1 MLNDSVK
8 AAIQS
13 TYSRYIQG
21 RQLKPRRGQREMIG
35 HIARYLGSIEVD
47 GDGYR
52 LTEPSVCVV
61 EAGTGTGK
69 TLGYLLPSV
78 IMAREAGKKLVV
90 STATVNLQQQILEQE
105 IPLLVEEG
113 GLDIRVA
120 LAKGRQRYLCLHKLE
135 QWMEA
140 GDDQTLPL
148 FAAESIDGTLDP
160 ERARELMA
168 WVLDQGWEGDLDAAP
183 GEIGPDIRTQITTD
197 HRQCLNRNCQHF
209 YQCPYFKAKNQAD
222 QAHIIVANHDL
233 VFADLALGG
242 GVVLPAPEETLYV
255 FDEAHHLADKA
266 LSHFGGMAGLDAAQ
280 RTLRQLSR
288 TVSGM
293 LTEIGWDDTLSGH
306 LANLPSCSLEAGRQ
320 LESIRAMVEAE
331 VQGEDVCRYPMGV
344 IPASFR
350 DSLALLAEASAE
362 VLETVGQVSRRLRA
376 LMEGN
381 SLTTA
386 QRTALESALMTLG
399 PLEGQLQAQTDVWI
413 GWARAPIDEAEV
425 GEGTPTARWLQT
437 SPSGEDVQLCIS
449 PTSAA
454 GFLMERL
461 WQRCWGAIL
470 ASATLSMGGDFR
482 RFQAATGLP
491 EASQAISLPSPFNFQ
506 ERAVLNVWRTRHTPS
521 DDPAYLDELAEQV
534 AWILDQ
540 GEPTLVLFNS
550 RRHMQAI
557 HERLSD
563 RPWHDAIAVQGEISR
578 HRQIEQHK
586 ARVEAGERAILFG
599 LASFAEG
606 LDLPGALLT
615 HVVITR
621 LPFSV
626 PDDPVDETFAE
637 WLERRG
643 GNAFYSIAVPDA
655 CLKMVQACG
664 RLMRS
669 ENDSGQI
676 SILDGRLLTRQYGR
690 RILDALP
697 PYRRRFLDTA
707 QLPDAAH
714 T

>member
-1 MLNDSVK
+1 MLNETTKS
-8 AAIQS
+8 AIQS
-13 TYSRYIQG
+13 AYSQYIQG
-21 RQLKPRRGQREMIG
+21 RKLRPRRGQREMIG
-35 HIARYLGSIEVD
+35 HIARYLGNIEVD
-47 GDGYR
+47 GEGRRISDA
-52 LTEPSVCVV
+52 SVCVV

-78 IMAREAGKKLVV
+78 IMARESGKTLVV

-105 IPLLVEEG
+105 IPLLIGEG
-113 GLDIRVA
+113 GLEIRVA

-135 QWMEA
+135 QWVEA

-148 FAAESIDGTLDP
+148 FAAESVDGTLDP
-160 ERARELMA
+160 ETARELMA
-168 WVLDQGWEGDLDAAP
+168 WVLDQGWDGDLDAAP
-183 GEIGPDIRTQITTD
+183 GEIGTDIRTQITTD

-209 YQCPYFKAKNQAD
+209 FHCPYFKAKNQAE

-242 GVVLPAPEETLYV
+242 GVVLPAPEDTLYV

-266 LSHFGGMAGLDAAQ
+266 LSHFGGMAGLEAAQ

-293 LTEIGWDDTLSGH
+293 LTEIGWDDALSGH
-306 LANLPSCSLEAGRQ
+306 LANLPSSSLEAGRL
-320 LESIRAMVEAE
+320 LESLHVLAE
-331 VQGEDVCRYPMGV
+331 SELQDGEVLRYPMGV
-344 IPASFR
+344 IAAQLREP
-350 DSLALLAEASAE
+350 LVHLAEASAD
-362 VLETVGQVSRRLRA
+362 VLETLGQVTRRLRGM
-376 LMEGN
+376 MEGD

-413 GWARAPIDEAEV
+413 GWARAPVDETELD
-425 GEGTPTARWLQT
+425 EGTPTARWMQL
-437 SPSGEDVQLCIS
+437 SPSGEDIQLCVS

-470 ASATLSMGGDFR
+470 ASATLSVGGDFK

-491 EASQAISLPSPFNFQ
+491 EASTAISLPSPFNYQ
-506 ERAVLNVWRTRHTPS
+506 ERAVLNLWRTRHLPS
-521 DDPAYLDELAEQV
+521 EDPAYLDELAEQV
-534 AWILDQ
+534 SWILDQ

-563 RPWHDAIAVQGEISR
+563 RPWHGAITVQGEISR

-586 ARVEAGERAILFG
+586 ARVEAGERTILFG

-606 LDLPGALLT
+606 LDLPGELLT

-669 ENDSGQI
+669 ESDSGQI
-676 SILDGRLLTRQYGR
+676 SILDGRLLTRRYGN
-690 RILDALP
+690 RILAALP
-697 PYRRRFLDTA
+697 PYRRQILDVSMLA
-707 QLPDAAH
+707 NQADA
-714 T
+714 